1 MRPAVLS
8 GEIFHFTKQWFN
20 WSALR
25 VAKSHT
31 VGEKKNK
38 KKTKKKKLYY
48 QKEHRKLK
56 ICHLAVLNVS
66 DKSLCDCDNLL
77 D

>member
-1 MRPAVLS
+1 MRLAVLS

-38 KKTKKKKLYY
+38 KKTKKKKLYS